1 MLKVPLGFYEIS
13 HANTCFRGDSGSELR
28 LTHMSNMDAY
38 SLCDSNSFIE
48 LIYTISSIES
58 MGFITGRERQILRLL
73 KGGRKGMEIAD
84 ELGVKMSSISRSIS
98 NVRHKCME
106 IEDDVDFLQEVGFLD
121 IVDGDIEFISR
132 DPKDLRPRP

>member
-1 MLKVPLGFYEIS
+1 
-13 HANTCFRGDSGSELR
+13 
-28 LTHMSNMDAY
+28 MSKIGAHI
-38 SLCDSNSFIE
+38 LCDQNALIE

-73 KGGRKGMEIAD
+73 KRGKKVMEIAD

-98 NVRHKCME
+98 NVRHKCFE
-106 IEDDVDFLQEVGFLD
+106 LEDDLDFLREVGFLD

-132 DPKDLRPRP
+132 DPKDLGRRA